1 MPPRKGVNNRRG
13 AASREQI
20 LDAAVE
26 LFAEKGYRG
35 STLAMLADRVGM
47 SHVGILR
54 HFGTKE
60 NLLRAVLARRI
71 EFMSELKEQLE
82 GKGLSGFTSLPSLSL
97 PDALIRLATV
107 LRAENLN
114 PDDPLHDDFVKELLD
129 NRSFLAAEIRR
140 AQRRGEMRRDIDA
153 NSKAIEIMA
162 FATGLETLW
171 LLEPNEVNREKVLRS
186 YGKSL
191 ADTAV
196 SPDPQE
202 AGPTKRR
209 RRNS

>member
-1 MPPRKGVNNRRG
+1 
-13 AASREQI
+13 
-20 LDAAVE
+20 

-82 GKGLSGFTSLPSLSL
+82 GRGLSGFTGLQDAML
-97 PDALIRLATV
+97 PDALTRLATV

-114 PDDPLHDDFVKELLD
+114 PGDPLHDDFVKELQA

-140 AQRRGEMRRDIDA
+140 AQRRGEMRRDIDPNA
-153 NSKAIEIMA
+153 KAIEIMA

-171 LLEPNEVNREKVLRS
+171 LLAPNEVDRKKALRS

-202 AGPTKRR
+202 AAPTTGRKR
-209 RRNS
+209 NT

>member
-35 STLAMLADRVGM
+35 STLAMLGDRVGM

-71 EFMSELKEQLE
+71 EFMGELKEELE
-82 GKGLSGFTSLPSLSL
+82 GKGLSGFTSLPNASL
-97 PDALIRLATV
+97 PDALTRLATV

-114 PDDPLHDDFVKELLD
+114 PDDPLHDDFVKELLA

-140 AQRRGEMRRDIDA
+140 AQRRGEMRRDIDP

-171 LLEPNEVNREKVLRS
+171 LLAPNEVNREKVLRS

-196 SPDPQE
+196 SRDPKKAAPQG
-202 AGPTKRR
+202 AQ
-209 RRNS
+209 RRNT